1 MTAAITPDEMIQ
13 LKQHMDRTF
22 KNPAGLTVKMRE
34 KAEDSIEV
42 MMDGEFIGIIYKL
55 IDEGETS
62 FDFNMAILD
71 IDLEE

>member
-1 MTAAITPDEMIQ
+1 MTAITPEEMIQ

-22 KNPAGLTVKMRE
+22 KNPEGLTVKKRE

-42 MMDGEFIGIIYKL
+42 MMDGEFIGVIYKL